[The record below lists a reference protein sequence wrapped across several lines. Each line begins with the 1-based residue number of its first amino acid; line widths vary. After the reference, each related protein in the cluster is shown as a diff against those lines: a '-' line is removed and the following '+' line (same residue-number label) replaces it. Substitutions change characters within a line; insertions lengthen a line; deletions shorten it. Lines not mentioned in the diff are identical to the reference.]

1 MEDALWWSAAEARRA
16 TADPS
21 WREALL
27 GVPALVIDLRDEDRA
42 GEPPGLPS
50 PPLQS
55 ASCPVIALLPA
66 GTDEA
71 SWAADVSL
79 VDGSADAALF
89 GAGPDEAA
97 ALLADR
103 AAASPTAAATLARV
117 LRITPTLHVIA
128 ALEVESLAYSMLL
141 AGSEFRHW
149 LAQRPEP
156 RSGAEQIDVVLVER
170 RGGVLHVT
178 LNRPRVH
185 NAFNAA
191 MRDALVE
198 ALNVAQLD
206 WSVGTVEVTGNG
218 PSFCSGG
225 DLGEFGTADDPVRA
239 HLVRT
244 TRSVAASMH
253 RLSDR
258 LTVRVHGACV
268 GAGVE
273 LPSFA
278 RRVLASEDA
287 TFRLPEVA
295 MGLIPGAGGTVGLPA
310 RIGPARTLLLAL
322 SGLTL
327 SAADAL
333 RWGLVDSIG

>member
-1 MEDALWWSAAEARRA
+1 MGDALWWSAADARRA

-27 GVPALVIDLRDEDRA
+27 GVPALVIDLRDEDR
-42 GEPPGLPS
+42 GGGPPGPPGLEW
-50 PPLQS
+50 

-66 GTDEA
+66 DTDET
-71 SWAADVSL
+71 SWTADVSL
-79 VDGSADAALF
+79 TEGSVDVALLGS
-89 GAGPDEAA
+89 GVDEAA
-97 ALLADR
+97 ALLVDR
-103 AAASPTAAATLARV
+103 AAANPTAAATLARV
-117 LRITPTLHVIA
+117 LRLTPTLDVAA

-141 AGSEFRHW
+141 AGPEFRHW
-149 LAQRPEP
+149 LGQRPEP
-156 RSGAEQIDVVLVER
+156 PSRADEIDVVLVGR
-170 RGGVLHVT
+170 SGGVLHVT

-198 ALNVAQLD
+198 ALTVAELD
-206 WSVGTVEVTGNG
+206 WSVGTVELAGNG

-253 RLSDR
+253 RLRDR

-278 RRVLASEDA
+278 RRVVAGEDA

-295 MGLIPGAGGTVGLPA
+295 MGLIPGAGGTVGLPG

-327 SAADAL
+327 PAADAV

>member
-1 MEDALWWSAAEARRA
+1 MGDALWWSAAEARRA

-21 WREALL
+21 WPEALL
-27 GVPALVIDLRDEDRA
+27 GVPALVIDGREDDRA
-42 GEPPGLPS
+42 GEPTGLS
-50 PPLQS
+50 TPPLQS
-55 ASCPVIALLPA
+55 APCPVIALLP
-66 GTDEA
+66 TDADET

-79 VDGSADAALF
+79 TDGSPDVALL
-89 GAGPDEAA
+89 GAGIDEAA
-97 ALLADR
+97 SLLADR
-103 AAASPTAAATLARV
+103 AATNPTAAAMLARV
-117 LRITPTLHVIA
+117 LRLTPTLDVTA

-149 LAQRPEP
+149 LGERPEP
-156 RSGAEQIDVVLVER
+156 RSRADEIDVVRVER
-170 RGGVLHVT
+170 RGGVLYVT
-178 LNRPRVH
+178 LNRPRLH

-191 MRDALVE
+191 IRDALVE
-198 ALNVAQLD
+198 AFTVAQLD
-206 WSVGTVEVTGNG
+206 WSVGTVEVAGNG

-225 DLGEFGTADDPVRA
+225 DLGEFGTADDPVLA

-244 TRSVAASMH
+244 TRSVAASMN

-278 RRVLASEDA
+278 RRVLAREDA

-295 MGLIPGAGGTVGLPA
+295 MGLIPGAGGTVGLPG